1 MADQRKENQLY
12 MNYKT
17 IAFTAI
23 ISAISLSANAQQ
35 LTDKETLQVNDS
47 ITLHVG
53 NDILINKPQ
62 SFDFVNV
69 EELKK
74 GGFSLSKIANV
85 AGSAGGALVGL
96 GGQTASI
103 GTMTTG
109 IKVMQ
114 TAGTAASVGY
124 TVDAINAMNISDQA
138 KSIVGKKMR
147 ILKFK
152 KEGNEKRGEHYY
164 AIAAGEGKH
173 DYKIE
178 VAPAITSGEILIIK

>member
-1 MADQRKENQLY
+1 M
-12 MNYKT
+12 
-17 IAFTAI
+17 
-23 ISAISLSANAQQ
+23 
-35 LTDKETLQVNDS
+35 
-47 ITLHVG
+47 G
-53 NDILINKPQ
+53 
-62 SFDFVNV
+62 
-69 EELKK
+69 
-74 GGFSLSKIANV
+74 KIANI
-85 AGSAGGALVGL
+85 ASSAGGAIVGL

-114 TAGTAASVGY
+114 TAGTAASVGF

-152 KEGNEKRGEHYY
+152 KEGNEKRGEHFY
-164 AIAAGEGKH
+164 AIVAGEGKH

-178 VAPAITSGEILIIK
+178 IEPAITSGEVLILKK